1 MSIADRARTSV
12 RSGAAQLRLGGC
24 LLLILTCL
32 LPGCASF
39 KNGTDQYVKLLS
51 DPPGATVTI
60 DPGGTRITTPAEV
73 ILMRSTDYRVSF
85 ALEGYEDS
93 SAKLERALDPWVYA
107 SLILIPLDLLS
118 RGAYHQP
125 ERVEAKLKPSPGTEP
140 VERVDSGP
148 VDDPVFP
155 VFIAPG
161 LEPHLDLRS
170 VIALCSNLPQK
181 HATVNVITKA
191 YYVDQIHAR
200 HLEIPLKDP
209 LESPAWLIRADGTAR
224 GADRLPLIYCKVSD
238 DSGQAG
244 LIYRPNR
251 ETAVDSEDDE

>member
-1 MSIADRARTSV
+1 MSMADRARTSV
-12 RSGAAQLRLGGC
+12 RRGAAQLRLGGC
-24 LLLILTCL
+24 LVLSLTCL
-32 LPGCASF
+32 LPGCASL

-60 DPGGTRITTPAEV
+60 DPGGARVTTPAEV

-85 ALEGYEDS
+85 TLDGYEES
-93 SAKLERALDPWVYA
+93 TATLERALDPWVWA
-107 SLILIPLDLLS
+107 SLILIPLDLAS
-118 RGAYHQP
+118 RGAYIQP
-125 ERVEAKLKPSPGTEP
+125 ERVEATLVPSPGTQP
-140 VERVDSGP
+140 VESKPVGAGEP

-161 LEPHLDLRS
+161 LEPHLKLDN
-170 VIALCSNLPQK
+170 VIALCANLPRK

-200 HLEIPLKDP
+200 HLEIPLKNP

-238 DSGQAG
+238 DSGRAG
-244 LIYRPNR
+244 LIYRR
-251 ETAVDSEDDE
+251 AADSKDDK